1 MSMFGKAFLPKRVAV
16 TAAAFAVAA
25 VAGIATVAIVP
36 ALASGVTSNGAADLA
51 ATSSPSAQSGHPAL
65 KALAARRI
73 ALALFRTSVQ
83 QTGLSRVT
91 VLKDLL
97 NGETLAQIDGSK
109 AQAVESAVMAKVTTR
124 LNKAVTNGRISKT
137 QASTLSSDASAGINK
152 LMNLNLSTYI
162 RVRFGGFGQTPSTT
176 PSPAAATGSS
186 ATL

>member
-1 MSMFGKAFLPKRVAV
+1 MLGRSFLPKRVAV
-16 TAAAFAVAA
+16 TAVAFAVAA

-36 ALASGVTSNGAADLA
+36 ALASGGVSNGAADLA
-51 ATSSPSAQSGHPAL
+51 ATSSPSAQAGHPAL

-73 ALALFRTSVQ
+73 ALALFRTSVE
-83 QTGLSRVT
+83 QTGLSRAT

-109 AQAVESAVMAKVTTR
+109 TQAVESAVMSKITTR
-124 LNKAVTNGRISKT
+124 LNKAVTNGKISKT
-137 QASTLSSDASAGINK
+137 QETTLSSDASAGITK
-152 LMNLNLSTYI
+152 LMNLNLSTHI
-162 RVRFGGFGQTPSTT
+162 RARFGGFGQTPATT

>member
-1 MSMFGKAFLPKRVAV
+1 MLGMPFLSKRIAV

-36 ALASGVTSNGAADLA
+36 ALASGASSGAADLA
-51 ATSSPSAQSGHPAL
+51 ASASPSPQAGHPAL
-65 KALAARRI
+65 RALAARRI
-73 ALALFRTSVQ
+73 ALALFRTSVE

-109 AQAVESAVMAKVTTR
+109 AQAVETAVMGKVTTR
-124 LNKAVTNGRISKT
+124 LNRAVSNGKIT
-137 QASTLSSDASAGINK
+137 QAQETTLSSDASAGIDK

-162 RVRFGGFGQTPSTT
+162 RARFGGFGQSSPTI

>member
-1 MSMFGKAFLPKRVAV
+1 MFGKSFLPKRVAV

-36 ALASGVTSNGAADLA
+36 ALASGAVSNGAADLA
-51 ATSSPSAQSGHPAL
+51 ATSSPSAQAAHPAL

-83 QTGLSRVT
+83 QTGLSRAT

-124 LNKAVTNGRISKT
+124 LNKAEANGKISKT
-137 QASTLSSDASAGINK
+137 QE
-152 LMNLNLSTYI
+152 
-162 RVRFGGFGQTPSTT
+162 
-176 PSPAAATGSS
+176 
-186 ATL
+186 ATLVVGRARRDHQADEPQPQHIHPRSLRRTSDRPHRRPRPPLPRQDRAQPL